1 MTLERLAAWMHS
13 KGTDIFVS
21 LTDHIDQALDR
32 FQMFFDPSSS
42 GFIHREIKAVDS
54 EFQAAIQG
62 YKRCQQVFSKY
73 CTGCYANF
81 LWGDERSLRPQINE
95 VNTHEN
101 SNSTEVLLRI
111 FHDKF
116 YSSDIMNLVIVAA
129 ESKMLE
135 LKKQVEMLF
144 SKIKNKNLSGKSL
157 ISKGKHPPNER
168 VTHNLA
174 YARAESAGS
183 VKMTIVKSV
192 RQQTNLLKLV
202 FQLPSLQ
209 SQYTSKPSSYIA
221 SLLGH
226 ESKGSLLEE
235 LKRQGLGTEISCGC
249 SFDGFSRS
257 SIATFLRYP

>member
-1 MTLERLAAWMHS
+1 M
-13 KGTDIFVS
+13 
-21 LTDHIDQALDR
+21 
-32 FQMFFDPSSS
+32 
-42 GFIHREIKAVDS
+42 
-54 EFQAAIQG
+54 
-62 YKRCQQVFSKY
+62 
-73 CTGCYANF
+73 
-81 LWGDERSLRPQINE
+81 
-95 VNTHEN
+95 
-101 SNSTEVLLRI
+101 LLRI

-135 LKKQVEMLF
+135 LKTQVEMLF

-157 ISKGKHPPNER
+157 ILRDHEVSMTGEHPSNER
-168 VTHNLA
+168 ITQNLA

-183 VKMTIVKSV
+183 VKMTIVESV

-257 SIATFLRYP
+257 SHCYIFEVSINLTEKGLMEYSGIIELVFHYISMLKRDGAQRWYCEENMLLSRLEFDHESDQDPMDLALIYAKNFQ

>member
-1 MTLERLAAWMHS
+1 
-13 KGTDIFVS
+13 
-21 LTDHIDQALDR
+21 
-32 FQMFFDPSSS
+32 
-42 GFIHREIKAVDS
+42 
-54 EFQAAIQG
+54 
-62 YKRCQQVFSKY
+62 
-73 CTGCYANF
+73 
-81 LWGDERSLRPQINE
+81 
-95 VNTHEN
+95 
-101 SNSTEVLLRI
+101 
-111 FHDKF
+111 
-116 YSSDIMNLVIVAA
+116 MNLVIVAA

-157 ISKGKHPPNER
+157 ISCNHDILLTDEKGNTHPMNE

-192 RQQTNLLKLV
+192 RQQTNLVKLA

-257 SIATFLRYP
+257 SICYIFEISVNLTEKGLVEYSGVIELVFQYISMLKRDGAQRWYCEENMLLSRLEFDHESDQDPMDLALDICERISSNQYVTHEDTLRAK